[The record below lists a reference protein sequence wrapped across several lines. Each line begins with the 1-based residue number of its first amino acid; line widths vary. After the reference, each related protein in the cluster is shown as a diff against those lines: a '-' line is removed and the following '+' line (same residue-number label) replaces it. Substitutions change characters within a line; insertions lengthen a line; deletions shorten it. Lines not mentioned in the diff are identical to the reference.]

1 MPVASL
7 LTRLILPPPSLP
19 LSLVRQW
26 DSLIQGYGLIEL
38 KQLHF
43 FVALDLLW
51 RAQGSFTKWRNLG
64 GDVLWQKYVRLR
76 RALLEATEQA
86 VSPQAAYKPPSPPDG
101 PVKGPIKLPEPI
113 AAAATAGGAGGG
125 AGAATSTST
134 SSGVGFAAPAP
145 ASTAAPAAS
154 GLRFGGASTGVRG
167 GLKKPRR
174 RGGLKKPSFAPPPAS
189 ATATD
194 TDTAAATAQVGAAS
208 TAAPAEQPPAKPKSK
223 PRVRV
228 AFGIS
233 EPEVHL
239 YTPEETARVAWQ
251 RSAWY
256 GVKDAPPGA
265 DNGFDNS
272 SEEETG
278 AKDKKARKAK
288 AKPADKVRVAARLAA
303 KRQGGEGKLV
313 PLKPSM
319 SWPHF
324 LKAVAA
330 KVGVRPKKVKQL
342 VVAPSLRHLTAEA
355 FDVASL
361 KSGDIVDVWLKAP
374 SYTPQELAAAAK
386 VLAQQQQ
393 EEAEEGDAAKG
404 SGTSGEAS
412 AAGGGATEAGSGAG
426 GGAGASADSSAAD
439 SAESEGAALPTV
451 NVTVM
456 SFGYKFG
463 QPKDTHA
470 NYNMRSVSVVWWFAR
485 WAVVTCHHDNITP
498 HLALDTAAQS
508 TTSDTQGRHHWRAC
522 QAADRALCSARCH

>member
-1 MPVASL
+1 M
-7 LTRLILPPPSLP
+7 
-19 LSLVRQW
+19 
-26 DSLIQGYGLIEL
+26 
-38 KQLHF
+38 
-43 FVALDLLW
+43 
-51 RAQGSFTKWRNLG
+51 
-64 GDVLWQKYVRLR
+64 
-76 RALLEATEQA
+76 
-86 VSPQAAYKPPSPPDG
+86 
-101 PVKGPIKLPEPI
+101 
-113 AAAATAGGAGGG
+113 
-125 AGAATSTST
+125 
-134 SSGVGFAAPAP
+134 
-145 ASTAAPAAS
+145 
-154 GLRFGGASTGVRG
+154 
-167 GLKKPRR
+167 
-174 RGGLKKPSFAPPPAS
+174 KKPSFAPPPAS
-189 ATATD
+189 ATD
-194 TDTAAATAQVGAAS
+194 TDTAQAGAAA
-208 TAAPAEQPPAKPKSK
+208 TAAPAEQPPAKAKSK

-278 AKDKKARKAK
+278 AKDKRATKAK

-342 VVAPSLRHLTAEA
+342 VVAPSLRHLTADA

-361 KSGDIVDVWLKAP
+361 KTGDIVDVWLKAP

-393 EEAEEGDAAKG
+393 EEADEGDAAKDG
-404 SGTSGEAS
+404 GTSGEAS

-426 GGAGASADSSAAD
+426 GGAGASVDSSGGGAGASADSSATG
-439 SAESEGAALPTV
+439 SAESEGAAPPTI

-470 NYNMRSVSVVWWFAR
+470 NYNMRSVSVVWWLAR
-485 WAVVTCHHDNITP
+485 WAVVTRRPHNITP

-508 TTSDTQGRHHWRAC
+508 TTSDTQGRHNWLAC